1 MNRGGGLLRRIVQ
14 LVDAAAAVFLAVIT
28 LLTFA
33 AVVMR
38 YLLQMPFP
46 GSFDVSRLLLGV
58 AIFWG
63 IAAAAYR
70 KDHIQV
76 DLFWQVL
83 PPAGRRILDVFSD
96 IVFAIFIGVMAW
108 MLFWQVDRVRLSRQ
122 TTFELAIPIWPFYGI
137 AWLGIALCV
146 LVLIARILRGFTT
159 PVSDAGAS
167 Q

>member
-1 MNRGGGLLRRIVQ
+1 MKNGEALLRRVVQ
-14 LVDAAAAVFLAVIT
+14 LVDGAAAVFLAVIT

-76 DLFWQVL
+76 DLFWQIL
-83 PPAGRRILDVFSD
+83 PPAGRRILDIFSD
-96 IVFAIFIGVMAW
+96 IVFAIFIGAMAW
-108 MLFWQVDRVRLSRQ
+108 MLFWQVDRVRISRQ

-137 AWLGIALCV
+137 AWLGIALCF

-159 PVSDAGAS
+159 PVSDPAGS

>member
-1 MNRGGGLLRRIVQ
+1 MNRGKGVLRRVVQ
-14 LVDAAAAVFLAVIT
+14 LVDAAAAIFLAVIT

-83 PPAGRRILDVFSD
+83 PPFGRRMLDVFSD
-96 IVFAIFIGVMAW
+96 IVFAIFIGAMAW

-137 AWLGIALCV
+137 AWLGIGLCL
-146 LVLIARILRGFTT
+146 LVLIARILRGLTT
-159 PVSDAGAS
+159 PVSDAGGS

>member
-1 MNRGGGLLRRIVQ
+1 MTEGQGLLRRVVQ
-14 LVDAAAAVFLAVIT
+14 LVDGAAAVFLAVIT

-38 YLLQMPFP
+38 YVLQMPFP

-76 DLFWQVL
+76 DLFWQIL
-83 PPAGRRILDVFSD
+83 PPAGRRVLDVFSD
-96 IVFAIFIGVMAW
+96 IVFAIFIAAMAW
-108 MLFWQVDRVRLSRQ
+108 MLFWQVGRVRQSGQ

-137 AWLGIALCV
+137 AWLGIGLCL

-159 PVSDAGAS
+159 PVSDPAGS

>member
-1 MNRGGGLLRRIVQ
+1 MNRGAGLLRRIVQ
-14 LVDAAAAVFLAVIT
+14 LVDAAAAVFLAIIT

-96 IVFAIFIGVMAW
+96 IVFAIFISVMAW

-159 PVSDAGAS
+159 PVSDAGSS